1 MTNKKY
7 HTTLLFYLAA
17 FFLPVLI
24 MIGVLYSQ
32 KIYPGS
38 ERTILTSDGFH
49 QYVIFATG
57 LRNIL
62 HGDGSLFYTFTSGL
76 GLNFYA
82 LTSYYLGSFLSPL
95 YYFFTVNHS
104 LNSGLLG
111 YQELLVLSGSLQKCQ
126 EVSSYVFLQ
135 DFL

>member
-76 GLNFYA
+76 GLNK
-82 LTSYYLGSFLSPL
+82 
-95 YYFFTVNHS
+95 
-104 LNSGLLG
+104 LLPRV
-111 YQELLVLSGSLQKCQ
+111 LLVSTLLFLYCQ
-126 EVSSYVFLQ
+126 PNGRCFL
-135 DFL
+135 LYNTN

>member
-49 QYVIFATG
+49 QYVIFATV
-57 LRNIL
+57 LR
-62 HGDGSLFYTFTSGL
+62 F
-76 GLNFYA
+76 
-82 LTSYYLGSFLSPL
+82 
-95 YYFFTVNHS
+95 
-104 LNSGLLG
+104 
-111 YQELLVLSGSLQKCQ
+111 LLVSTLLFLYCQ
-126 EVSSYVFLQ
+126 PNGRCFL
-135 DFL
+135 LYNTA

>member
-49 QYVIFATG
+49 QY
-57 LRNIL
+57 L
-62 HGDGSLFYTFTSGL
+62 LFLYCQPNGRC
-76 GLNFYA
+76 
-82 LTSYYLGSFLSPL
+82 FLL
-95 YYFFTVNHS
+95 YNTP
-104 LNSGLLG
+104 
-111 YQELLVLSGSLQKCQ
+111 
-126 EVSSYVFLQ
+126 
-135 DFL
+135 

>member
-49 QYVIFATG
+49 QYVILQLDFGIYFMEMGA
-57 LRNIL
+57 
-62 HGDGSLFYTFTSGL
+62 YFT
-76 GLNFYA
+76 
-82 LTSYYLGSFLSPL
+82 PL
-95 YYFFTVNHS
+95 QV
-104 LNSGLLG
+104 
-111 YQELLVLSGSLQKCQ
+111 V
-126 EVSSYVFLQ
+126 
-135 DFL
+135 

>member
-62 HGDGSLFYTFTSGL
+62 HGDGSLT
-76 GLNFYA
+76 
-82 LTSYYLGSFLSPL
+82 PL
-95 YYFFTVNHS
+95 QV
-104 LNSGLLG
+104 
-111 YQELLVLSGSLQKCQ
+111 V
-126 EVSSYVFLQ
+126 
-135 DFL
+135 

>member
-57 LRNIL
+57 LRNIFMEMEA
-62 HGDGSLFYTFTSGL
+62 SFT
-76 GLNFYA
+76 
-82 LTSYYLGSFLSPL
+82 PL
-95 YYFFTVNHS
+95 QV
-104 LNSGLLG
+104 G
-111 YQELLVLSGSLQKCQ
+111 
-126 EVSSYVFLQ
+126 
-135 DFL
+135 

>member
-7 HTTLLFYLAA
+7 YTTLLFYLAA

-49 QYVIFATG
+49 QYVIFATE
-57 LRNIL
+57 LDVYKRQTIKISIR
-62 HGDGSLFYTFTSGL
+62 SL
-76 GLNFYA
+76 
-82 LTSYYLGSFLSPL
+82 
-95 YYFFTVNHS
+95 VNM
-104 LNSGLLG
+104 L
-111 YQELLVLSGSLQKCQ
+111 
-126 EVSSYVFLQ
+126 
-135 DFL
+135 

>member
-49 QYVIFATG
+49 QYVIF
-57 LRNIL
+57 
-62 HGDGSLFYTFTSGL
+62 
-76 GLNFYA
+76 
-82 LTSYYLGSFLSPL
+82 
-95 YYFFTVNHS
+95 
-104 LNSGLLG
+104 
-111 YQELLVLSGSLQKCQ
+111 E
-126 EVSSYVFLQ
+126 
-135 DFL
+135 

>member
-82 LTSYYLGSFLSPL
+82 LLVSTLLFLYCQPNGRCFLL
-95 YYFFTVNHS
+95 YNTA
-104 LNSGLLG
+104 
-111 YQELLVLSGSLQKCQ
+111 
-126 EVSSYVFLQ
+126 
-135 DFL
+135 

>member
-1 MTNKKY
+1 
-7 HTTLLFYLAA
+7 
-17 FFLPVLI
+17 

-95 YYFFTVNHS
+95 YYFFTVTTKWPM
-104 LNSGLLG
+104 L
-111 YQELLVLSGSLQKCQ
+111 
-126 EVSSYVFLQ
+126 FII
-135 DFL
+135 

>member
-57 LRNIL
+57 LGIYFMEMEA
-62 HGDGSLFYTFTSGL
+62 SFT
-76 GLNFYA
+76 
-82 LTSYYLGSFLSPL
+82 PL
-95 YYFFTVNHS
+95 RV
-104 LNSGLLG
+104 G
-111 YQELLVLSGSLQKCQ
+111 
-126 EVSSYVFLQ
+126 
-135 DFL
+135 

>member
-62 HGDGSLFYTFTSGL
+62 HGDGSL
-76 GLNFYA
+76 LNGH
-82 LTSYYLGSFLSPL
+82 LHTD
-95 YYFFTVNHS
+95 
-104 LNSGLLG
+104 
-111 YQELLVLSGSLQKCQ
+111 ELAHRRSKVA
-126 EVSSYVFLQ
+126 
-135 DFL
+135 